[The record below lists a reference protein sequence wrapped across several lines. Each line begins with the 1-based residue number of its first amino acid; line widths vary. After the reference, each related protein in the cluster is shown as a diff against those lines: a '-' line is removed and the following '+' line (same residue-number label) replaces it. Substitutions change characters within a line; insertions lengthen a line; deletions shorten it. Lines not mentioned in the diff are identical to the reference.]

1 MISKM
6 IENIIIKY
14 MNKSATLSDL
24 EILSKWIKISENK
37 EVFKDFVQTHYAI
50 NYSLNDTDVNSSIK
64 QLLEYINSEK
74 KVYKLEN
81 RQKIYKYIAAASVL
95 LVISLTVFFNKN
107 EDTQFIEPIIVDRNI
122 SVGTDKAILTLEDG
136 ELITLEK
143 GTTTQTKNASS
154 NGEEIIYNIS
164 DNKNSKIAY
173 NYLTIPRGGQYY
185 IKLSDGTQVWLNSES
200 QLKYPVSFID
210 GVTRQVELIY
220 GEAYFDVSPSTEHNG
235 ANFKVF
241 NNQQEVNVYGTEF
254 NIKAYIDEINIYTT
268 LVEGKVAVTF
278 GGKEQK
284 LKPNEQSKFNFE
296 TQVFSVKTV
305 DVYDEISWKEGI
317 FSFEKKSLKEIM
329 KIISRWYDVD
339 VIFNNKTIENEEFI
353 GILSKDQ
360 NIEEILTIIK
370 NFGIIK
376 DYQIY
381 GKKVILE

>member
-24 EILSKWIKISENK
+24 EILSKWIKISDNK

-136 ELITLEK
+136 ELLTLEK

-154 NGEEIIYNIS
+154 NGEEIIYNKS

-254 NIKAYIDEINIYTT
+254 NIKAYKDEINIYTT

-305 DVYDEISWKEGI
+305 DVYNEISWKEGI
-317 FSFEKKSLKEIM
+317 FSFEEKSLKEIM

-381 GKKVILE
+381 DKKVILE

>member
-1 MISKM
+1 M

-74 KVYKLEN
+74 EVYKLEN
-81 RQKIYKYIAAASVL
+81 RRKIYKFIAAASVL
-95 LVISLTVFFNKN
+95 LVISLTVFLNKN
-107 EDTQFIEPIIVDRNI
+107 EDTQFIEPVIVNSNI

-154 NGEEIIYNIS
+154 NGEEIIYNKS
-164 DNKNSKIAY
+164 DNQNSKIAY

-200 QLKYPVSFID
+200 KLKYPVSFID
-210 GVTRQVELIY
+210 GVTRQVELVY
-220 GEAYFDVSPSTEHNG
+220 GEAYFDVSPSAEHNG
-235 ANFKVF
+235 SNFKVF

-254 NIKAYIDEINIYTT
+254 NIKAYKDEINIYTT

-284 LKPNEQSKFNFE
+284 LEPSEQSKFNFKN
-296 TQVFSVKTV
+296 QVFSVKTV
-305 DVYDEISWKEGI
+305 DVYNEISWKEGI
-317 FSFEKKSLKEIM
+317 FSFEEKSLKEIM
-329 KIISRWYDVD
+329 KILSRWYDVD
-339 VIFNNKTIENEEFI
+339 IIFNNKTIENEEFI

-376 DYQIY
+376 DYQIDD
-381 GKKVILE
+381 KKVILE

>member
-74 KVYKLEN
+74 EVYKLEN
-81 RQKIYKYIAAASVL
+81 RRKIYKFIAAASVL
-95 LVISLTVFFNKN
+95 LVISLTVFLNKN
-107 EDTQFIEPIIVDRNI
+107 EDTQFIEPVIVNSNI

-154 NGEEIIYNIS
+154 NGEEIIYNKS
-164 DNKNSKIAY
+164 DNQNSKIAY

-200 QLKYPVSFID
+200 KLKYPVSFID
-210 GVTRQVELIY
+210 GVTRQVELVY
-220 GEAYFDVSPSTEHNG
+220 GEAYFDVSPSAEHNG
-235 ANFKVF
+235 SNFKVF

-254 NIKAYIDEINIYTT
+254 NIKAYKDEINIYTT

-284 LKPNEQSKFNFE
+284 LEPSEQSKFNFKN
-296 TQVFSVKTV
+296 QVFSVKTV
-305 DVYDEISWKEGI
+305 DVYNEISWKEGI
-317 FSFEKKSLKEIM
+317 FSFEEKSLKEIM
-329 KIISRWYDVD
+329 KILSRWYDVD
-339 VIFNNKTIENEEFI
+339 IIFNNKTIENEEFI

-376 DYQIY
+376 DYQIDD
-381 GKKVILE
+381 KKVILE